1 MTNLSL
7 LHLDVEKIFS
17 FARNFAKK
25 GEQNVHRSV
34 YEYSVYAY
42 HGFKFGFAVFQTVSY
57 TSSDTYPTCSK
68 QAKIEENIL
77 RLL

>member
-34 YEYSVYAY
+34 YVYSVYAY
-42 HGFKFGFAVFQTVSY
+42 HGVR
-57 TSSDTYPTCSK
+57 
-68 QAKIEENIL
+68 IL
-77 RLL
+77 KR